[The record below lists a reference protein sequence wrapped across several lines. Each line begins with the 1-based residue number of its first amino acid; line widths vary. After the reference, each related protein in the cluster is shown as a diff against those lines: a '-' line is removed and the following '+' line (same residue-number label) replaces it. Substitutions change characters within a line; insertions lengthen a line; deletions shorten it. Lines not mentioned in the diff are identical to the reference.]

1 MNTRQDKRTARRTV
15 LSRIL
20 GPVRVRRK
28 RSEIW
33 IQGIQLDSTESG
45 SMRDL
50 FIRSNINV
58 TSQAMIDFSRASVY
72 L

>member
-1 MNTRQDKRTARRTV
+1 MNTRQLKRTARRTV

-28 RSEIW
+28 KSEIW
-33 IQGIQLDSTESG
+33 IQGIQLDSIESDI
-45 SMRDL
+45 MRDP
-50 FIRSNINV
+50 FIRSNFNV
-58 TSQAMIDFSRASVY
+58 ISQ